1 MALNKESFIMKTRWF
16 FGFLFLFLLAF
27 DLSAQMNSTN
37 AIQLDTDEF
46 YIKLNSTIEKL
57 ILDVREEK
65 DFKKER
71 IPMAVSAYNQ
81 EVLLNLTD
89 TLNHEFPLFIYCE
102 FISRSVEASN
112 TLKKKGFTEMYILEE
127 GFTGWKKKKLPVDKN
142 RIPTNKN

>member
-1 MALNKESFIMKTRWF
+1 MVVNIESLFNKIVWV
-16 FGFLFLFLLAF
+16 FGFLFLFSLAF
-27 DLSAQMNSTN
+27 DTSAQMISTN
-37 AIQLDTDEF
+37 VIQLDTDEF
-46 YIKLNSTIEKL
+46 YIKLNSTVEKI

-81 EVLLNLTD
+81 EVLVNITD
-89 TLNHEFPLFIYCE
+89 TLNHEIPLFIYCE
-102 FISRSVEASN
+102 FISRSIEASN
-112 TLKKKGFTEMYILEE
+112 LLTEKGFAEIYILEE